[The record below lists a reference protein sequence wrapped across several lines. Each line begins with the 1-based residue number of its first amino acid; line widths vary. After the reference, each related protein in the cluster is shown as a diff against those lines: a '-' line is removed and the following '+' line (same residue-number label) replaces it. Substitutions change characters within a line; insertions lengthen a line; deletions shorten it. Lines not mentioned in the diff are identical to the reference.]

1 VFLNLIDSVWE
12 WGNRTDPN
20 DEGFLAG
27 IGIVAAATIA
37 PIPTAAGKACS
48 QFLPE
53 LPPPPAP
60 SLPEWEDPEPY
71 VPPTLEERVAVVRKQ
86 YETELLIAQ
95 SFADPIEQQCYAAGA
110 QARLRQ
116 RLANLT
122 N

>member
-1 VFLNLIDSVWE
+1 
-12 WGNRTDPN
+12 
-20 DEGFLAG
+20 
-27 IGIVAAATIA
+27 
-37 PIPTAAGKACS
+37 
-48 QFLPE
+48 
-53 LPPPPAP
+53 
-60 SLPEWEDPEPY
+60 
-71 VPPTLEERVAVVRKQ
+71 VAVVRKQ